1 MHLAIMKSS
10 ALEEAAPKCALWL
23 ADVVKVRM
31 QLQTLHLASD
41 GTRLVA
47 PNLVKTPKISL
58 MLPLAFHVIYE
69 VNEESAATF
78 ACQHPAVI
86 VLSRRLKCHCVLSS
100 CALV

>member
-1 MHLAIMKSS
+1 MMPCIWQIIISS

-47 PNLVKTPKISL
+47 PNLVWTPDISL
-58 MLPLAFHVIYE
+58 
-69 VNEESAATF
+69 T
-78 ACQHPAVI
+78 
-86 VLSRRLKCHCVLSS
+86 LSRISRHLRNG
-100 CALV
+100 